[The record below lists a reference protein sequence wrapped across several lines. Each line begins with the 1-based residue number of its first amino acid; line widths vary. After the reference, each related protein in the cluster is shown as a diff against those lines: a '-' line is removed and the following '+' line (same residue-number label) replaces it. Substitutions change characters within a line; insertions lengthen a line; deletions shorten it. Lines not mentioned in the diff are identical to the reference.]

1 MLSKSVL
8 PESECCVIRCMPH
21 KRSSRLPLASVK
33 LLRGVALPN
42 AASVVAALKTGQRL
56 HEFLANHGAVSL
68 NTVSSDWK
76 LMLAMG
82 GAAVAAVAM
91 IAYAFFRPAEDP
103 EAIERKRRLHL
114 NQIGRIA
121 EGQVVELVA
130 HPPEPRATKG
140 LFGSRTRPLANLSS
154 RQLVS
159 YSYAISGVTYQTAQ
173 DITGL
178 ESQVRFDRLVAG
190 QPASVKY
197 DPSNPTDSILVAD
210 DWSGLR

>member
-1 MLSKSVL
+1 M
-8 PESECCVIRCMPH
+8 
-21 KRSSRLPLASVK
+21 
-33 LLRGVALPN
+33 
-42 AASVVAALKTGQRL
+42 
-56 HEFLANHGAVSL
+56 

-82 GAAVAAVAM
+82 GAALAAIAM

-103 EAIERKRRLHL
+103 EEIERKRRLHL

-130 HPPEPRATKG
+130 HPPEPRPSKG
-140 LFGSRTRPLANLSS
+140 PFSRARPLADLSP

-159 YSYAISGVTYQTAQ
+159 YSYAISGVTYHTAQ

-190 QPASVKY
+190 QPASIKY

>member
-1 MLSKSVL
+1 
-8 PESECCVIRCMPH
+8 MP
-21 KRSSRLPLASVK
+21 
-33 LLRGVALPN
+33 
-42 AASVVAALKTGQRL
+42 
-56 HEFLANHGAVSL
+56 
-68 NTVSSDWK
+68 SDWK
-76 LMLAMG
+76 LILAMG
-82 GAAVAAVAM
+82 GAAVAAIAM

-103 EAIERKRRLHL
+103 EEIERKRRLHL

-140 LFGSRTRPLANLSS
+140 LFSRAQPLANLNP
-154 RQLVS
+154 RQFVS
-159 YSYAISGVTYQTAQ
+159 YSYAISGVTYHTAQ

-190 QPASVKY
+190 QPASIKY